1 VSRLTASTD
10 QRWQINATK
19 FQSLDLAE
27 PAVFLI
33 TLEAGSVGMTLTVRT
48 IHCFRGE
55 ILDPV
60 LSLFLDK
67 AASHV
72 FLLEQA
78 AGRIQRLGQKRPV
91 GASKYVFE
99 NSCESRILK
108 VHEKLQ
114 SGELEYTSDMLSSSA
129 ITVLLRN
136 SW

>member
-1 VSRLTASTD
+1 MVC
-10 QRWQINATK
+10 
-19 FQSLDLAE
+19 
-27 PAVFLI
+27 
-33 TLEAGSVGMTLTVRT
+33 T
-48 IHCFRGE
+48 IHCFRDV
-55 ILDPV
+55 ILDPL

-72 FLLEQA
+72 FLLEPCIDPGA
-78 AGRIQRLGQKRPV
+78 ELHSASRIHRLGQKRPV
-91 GASKYVFE
+91 GVSKYVFE

-114 SGELEYTSDMLSSSA
+114 SGELEYTSVMLSSSA